1 MPNIHTANRHRLSV
15 ERHARQTAAA
25 IAAVGKVID
34 PRPILAAS
42 KARAAVRAA
51 RKRHTAKA

>member
-1 MPNIHTANRHRLSV
+1 MPTLHTANRHNLSKLRR
-15 ERHARQTAAA
+15 ERHANAAA
-25 IAAVGKVID
+25 SAVGKVID

-51 RKRHTAKA
+51 KQRHTAKA